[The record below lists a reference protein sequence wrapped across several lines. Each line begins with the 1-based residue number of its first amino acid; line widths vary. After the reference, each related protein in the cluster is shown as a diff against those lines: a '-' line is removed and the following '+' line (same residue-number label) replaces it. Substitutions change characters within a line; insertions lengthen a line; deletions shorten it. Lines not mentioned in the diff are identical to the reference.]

1 MVYVEA
7 IDWMVKFFVRF
18 TTTDNAPKSL
28 PQFGLNNDLLANSNA
43 LWQGREQ
50 LGYITRL
57 SRLCWYSG
65 RLERDASETHELGSG
80 TQQLNLYVRPQCWI
94 FELLNKAGF
103 STSGAVTCMFS
114 TFYNTVLPLICFVKI
129 FLAISTLS
137 VFWNVVDNYYLTFA
151 LQHSKLLSHI
161 K

>member
-103 STSGAVTCMFS
+103 STSGAVTLH
-114 TFYNTVLPLICFVKI
+114 VL
-129 FLAISTLS
+129 
-137 VFWNVVDNYYLTFA
+137 NV
-151 LQHSKLLSHI
+151 LQHGAATDMFCENISGHFDIVCILECCWQLLFNLCASAFKI
-161 K
+161 TFTY